1 MAKAIRNAKRKLLP
15 KPAKRRRARLDRT
28 DRYQIE
34 CIVSSGARAETLLKE
49 TWHRVAD
56 LPHVMVSAILRDL
69 LIEIG
74 HVHRAGQNLAE
85 AFLDRGEVSA

>member
-1 MAKAIRNAKRKLLP
+1 MAKATRKPKRKLLP
-15 KPAKRRRARLDRT
+15 KPATRHRVRLDRT

-34 CIVSSGARAETLLKE
+34 CIVSSGTRAETLLKE
-49 TWHRVAD
+49 TWQRVND
-56 LPHVMVSAILRDL
+56 LPPVMVSAILRDL

-85 AFLDRGEVSA
+85 AFLEGQRS